1 VKENKGNLMSKMKYQ
16 NISEK
21 PEIELISKKNDEIR
35 INK

>member
-1 VKENKGNLMSKMKYQ
+1 MKYQ